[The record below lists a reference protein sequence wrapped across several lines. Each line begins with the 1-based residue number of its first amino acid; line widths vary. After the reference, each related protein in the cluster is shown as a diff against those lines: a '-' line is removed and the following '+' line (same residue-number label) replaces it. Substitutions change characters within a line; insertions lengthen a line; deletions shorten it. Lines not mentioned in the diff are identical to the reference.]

1 MRKKIVNSTN
11 GLIKA
16 RTEDKS
22 NNFFLRMNNTTAKYC
37 QYFANFA

>member
-1 MRKKIVNSTN
+1 MHKIIVNSTN

-22 NNFFLRMNNTTAKYC
+22 SNFFLRMNYTSAKYC